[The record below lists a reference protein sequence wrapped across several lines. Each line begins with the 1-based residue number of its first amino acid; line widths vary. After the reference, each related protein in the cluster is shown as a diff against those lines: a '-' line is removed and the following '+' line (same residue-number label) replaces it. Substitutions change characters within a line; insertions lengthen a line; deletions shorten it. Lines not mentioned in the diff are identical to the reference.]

1 MDNQHP
7 NQTIEDLYLIEKKSM
22 LNIAKILNLKYSEVY
37 HYLNQRDLIRRKK
50 KFFDEAFFEEL
61 EDLYYNKRCL
71 LNDIAKKLN
80 LRNHKVVTKILLD
93 NNYKLRK
100 TDSEILLDKI
110 GGKEVLFD
118 LYIKQNKSP
127 NEIAKIYSSSLGR
140 INTLI
145 KKFGFVKSEIDKKES
160 WRRNSIKGFREKYN
174 TDFPFQ
180 NKENL
185 NFINSKA
192 REKYNVE
199 KNIFQNDEIKNKS
212 KETLIKK
219 YNVNH
224 YSQTAEFKNKI
235 KIKLRENE
243 LYKYNELGKIHLSSC
258 EKFKEFLNKN
268 IKKYSLIELSIL
280 FGCSTKSLRTII
292 SQSYPKQSFIEVR
305 NKYLKTVE
313 SKWETLFKQFLNLN
327 FPDLNYYM
335 NDRSILEGQEIDFFF
350 PDINIGIEI
359 NPLYT
364 HKYNEDKNK
373 AGKPFNYHIE
383 KTKKAKSKG
392 VKLIHVWEHDFDDL
406 NLIKYAIT
414 SKIKIIKNKYIS
426 KDKYSENEITK
437 NYKIIDSLYLYY
449 YLDKKDLKF
458 KSIITKEK
466 LNKINSYGFIVTSG
480 VWEVQRL

>member
-1 MDNQHP
+1 M
-7 NQTIEDLYLIEKKSM
+7 
-22 LNIAKILNLKYSEVY
+22 
-37 HYLNQRDLIRRKK
+37 
-50 KFFDEAFFEEL
+50 
-61 EDLYYNKRCL
+61 
-71 LNDIAKKLN
+71 
-80 LRNHKVVTKILLD
+80 
-93 NNYKLRK
+93 
-100 TDSEILLDKI
+100 
-110 GGKEVLFD
+110 
-118 LYIKQNKSP
+118 
-127 NEIAKIYSSSLGR
+127 
-140 INTLI
+140 
-145 KKFGFVKSEIDKKES
+145 
-160 WRRNSIKGFREKYN
+160 
-174 TDFPFQ
+174 
-180 NKENL
+180 
-185 NFINSKA
+185 
-192 REKYNVE
+192 
-199 KNIFQNDEIKNKS
+199 
-212 KETLIKK
+212 
-219 YNVNH
+219 
-224 YSQTAEFKNKI
+224 
-235 KIKLRENE
+235 
-243 LYKYNELGKIHLSSC
+243 SSC

-350 PDINIGIEI
+350 PEINIGIEI